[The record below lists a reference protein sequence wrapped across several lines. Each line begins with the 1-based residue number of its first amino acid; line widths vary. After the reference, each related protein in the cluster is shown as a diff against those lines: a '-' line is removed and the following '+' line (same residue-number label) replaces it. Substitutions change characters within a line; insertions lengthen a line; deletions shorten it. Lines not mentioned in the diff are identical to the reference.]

1 MLFIEVV
8 VVEQY
13 HNVCWTGMILCFSFL
28 VTTWTNAKVTVQW
41 WWYYLHHDI
50 CCWFILCSASLS
62 FFQWIRAIFT
72 HISSSTKLWSK
83 NRPITLVIIAA
94 TCYLLFP
101 AYGLSA
107 LLSCPQNNCEIS
119 EGWAVYFFPL
129 KYHASGLAAQVVVH
143 VCEIMSL

>member
-1 MLFIEVV
+1 MIYAVDLFSA
-8 VVEQY
+8 QHHY
-13 HNVCWTGMILCFSFL
+13 PFSNEF
-28 VTTWTNAKVTVQW
+28 
-41 WWYYLHHDI
+41 
-50 CCWFILCSASLS
+50 C
-62 FFQWIRAIFT
+62 AIFT
-72 HISSSTKLWSK
+72 HISSSTKLRSK
-83 NRPITLVIIAA
+83 NRPITLITIAA

-129 KYHASGLAAQVVVH
+129 KYHASDLAAQVVVY